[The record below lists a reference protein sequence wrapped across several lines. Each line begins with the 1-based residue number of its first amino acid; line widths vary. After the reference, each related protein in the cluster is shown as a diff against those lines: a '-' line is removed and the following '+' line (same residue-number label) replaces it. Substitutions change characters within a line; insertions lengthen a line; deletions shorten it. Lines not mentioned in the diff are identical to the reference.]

1 MGRRPRTL
9 GGREGQTRGR
19 RRCDRRT
26 PRPESPRVITRWT
39 LQQFTAIAGRPWY
52 ALQGRSGAG
61 VERQYTGYAEELA
74 ELARHLGITPEVLPA
89 TTEADFFRR
98 CAEE

>member
-1 MGRRPRTL
+1 
-9 GGREGQTRGR
+9 
-19 RRCDRRT
+19 
-26 PRPESPRVITRWT
+26 
-39 LQQFTAIAGRPWY
+39 
-52 ALQGRSGAG
+52 